1 MHTIKP
7 LDTELITKLAE
18 NNRPIITV
26 EEHSINGGLGEAVG
40 SFLMQNGFHN
50 RFKIVGLPDDHT
62 VSGSQNEIFEH
73 YGISEKGLSELA
85 IKMTQK

>member
-7 LDTELITKLAE
+7 LDTELIAELAK
-18 NNRPIITV
+18 NGKPIITV
-26 EEHSINGGLGEAVG
+26 EEHSIYGGLGEAVG

-50 RFKIVGLPDDHT
+50 KFKIVGLPDDHT

-73 YGISEKGLSELA
+73 YGISRDGLAELA
-85 IKMTQK
+85 MNQTS